1 MSNQPP
7 TASLPDGN
15 PVELARDARLAAVL
29 DALAEQL
36 QRGGRPDL
44 DAARREHPDLA
55 DDLGELW
62 GAVEIAGA
70 IGKSASAVGRDDD
83 PADAMLAEAREHGGV
98 QVGDFEIIEELGR
111 GGMGVVYRAR
121 QLSLNRVVALKMML
135 GGAHASAA
143 DMARFRAEAESAAR
157 LDHPNIV
164 PVYAVAAHDGRPYF
178 TMKWV
183 DGVTLASRLGAG
195 PIPPREAAAILA
207 PVARA
212 IHYAHQQGVL
222 HRDLKP
228 SNILLQKSEN
238 RNPKSET
245 SSNAQSTKSETSP
258 AAVLDI
264 GDSRFGFVSDF
275 GFRASDFTPFVTD
288 FGLAKRVDVVG
299 SLTQTGA
306 IIGTPGYMPP
316 EQAAGSRGQLG
327 PTSDVYS
334 LGAVLYHMLTG
345 RPPFQAATA
354 VDTLLQVLEQD
365 PLPPRLLNPQADR
378 ELELI
383 ALRCLQKPADLRYAT
398 AAALADDLDRY
409 LGGEPISAR
418 SGQFAAVL
426 SRWFR
431 ETHHAAVLEN
441 WGVLWMWHSLALII
455 LCLATNL
462 LQWRHV
468 KTRLPYLAIWT
479 AGLWTWAGAFWWLRQ
494 RSGPVTF
501 VERQIAHVWGGSIA
515 ASVLLFALEYL
526 LGFAVLTLSPVLAL
540 VGGMVFVVKAGILS
554 GSFYFQAAAMFA
566 TAAVMAVVPDFALTI
581 YGLVSAACFFI
592 PGLKYHRQRRRVR

>member
-1 MSNQPP
+1 MRTDSATGSFRHEESAEP
-7 TASLPDGN
+7 
-15 PVELARDARLAAVL
+15 ARDVRLAALL
-29 DALAEQL
+29 DALADEL
-36 QRGGRPDL
+36 QRGGRPDIE
-44 DAARREHPDLA
+44 AVRSAHPDLA
-55 DDLGELW
+55 DDLAELW

-70 IGKSASAVGRDDD
+70 IGKSASALERAGD
-83 PADAMLAEAREHGGV
+83 PADEMPTDRREPGSRIEGV
-98 QVGDFEIIEELGR
+98 RVGDFELIEELGR

-135 GGAHASAA
+135 GGAHGSAA

-164 PVYAVAAHDGRPYF
+164 PVYSVAEHDGRPYF

-183 DGVTLASRLGAG
+183 DGLTLASRLAAG
-195 PIPPREAAAILA
+195 PMPPREAAAILA
-207 PVARA
+207 PVCRA
-212 IHYAHQQGVL
+212 IHYAHQHGIL

-228 SNILLQKSEN
+228 SNILLQLRGPGLGVQGSGTLHE
-238 RNPKSET
+238 
-245 SSNAQSTKSETSP
+245 SS
-258 AAVLDI
+258 VLNLEP
-264 GDSRFGFVSDF
+264 R
-275 GFRASDFTPFVTD
+275 TLNPFVTD
-288 FGLAKRVDVVG
+288 FGLAKRVDVAG
-299 SLTQTGA
+299 ALTQTGA

-327 PTSDVYS
+327 PASDVYS

-345 RPPFQAATA
+345 RPPFQAATT

-365 PLPPRLLNPQADR
+365 PLPPRLLNPQADAD
-378 ELELI
+378 LELI
-383 ALRCLQKPADLRYAT
+383 ALKCLQKPAELRYAT
-398 AAALADDLDRY
+398 AAALADDLEHY

-441 WGVLWMWHSLALII
+441 WGVLWMWHSLALVI
-455 LCLATNL
+455 LCVTTNV

-468 KTRLPYLAIWT
+468 ETRLPYLAIWT
-479 AGLWTWAGAFWWLRQ
+479 VGLWTWAGAFWRLRQ

-501 VERQIAHVWGGSIA
+501 VERQIAHIWGGSIA

-526 LGFAVLTLSPVLAL
+526 LGLDVLTLSPVLAL
-540 VGGMVFVVKAGILS
+540 LGGMVFVVKAGILS
-554 GSFYFQAAAMFA
+554 GSFYFQAAALFA
-566 TAAVMAVVPDFALTI
+566 TAGVMALVPDFALTI
-581 YGLVSAACFFI
+581 YGLVSAACFFV
-592 PGLKYHRQRRRVR
+592 PGFKYWQRQRRS